1 MHLIVLLQPQ
11 CTHTQLLLLATV
23 LVFHSLTAF
32 VSSLPQVQTSHAAL
46 GPREDCHTNHCVCVC
61 VCVQVVGGAHYPA
74 TPICLVSQ
82 ALHAQTLVVSVGVF
96 DC

>member
-1 MHLIVLLQPQ
+1 MGVILLSGVIIMYCVMCIDNTRLMVVSCGGDWLVLYCVEWMVFLVLLQLQ

-46 GPREDCHTNHCVCVC
+46 GPRED
-61 VCVQVVGGAHYPA
+61 Y
-74 TPICLVSQ
+74 
-82 ALHAQTLVVSVGVF
+82 
-96 DC
+96 

>member
-1 MHLIVLLQPQ
+1 MLLWDPGRIV
-11 CTHTQLLLLATV
+11 T
-23 LVFHSLTAF
+23 LTI
-32 VSSLPQVQTSHAAL
+32 
-46 GPREDCHTNHCVCVC
+46 VCVC

-96 DC
+96 NC